1 MKHLDIE
8 AWVTV
13 DEQPLD
19 EFGVATHGMKAS
31 CWIASEVGMHFE
43 VHFRSN
49 RSVNVNGDFYIDGQ
63 LSDSGVV
70 TEDEEG
76 REYIASG
83 LLTSLVSEKPF
94 VFSEV
99 RLTDDDGF
107 SGRDLQELG
116 EIKIVFEE
124 VHIIKEDIP
133 FDENVHC
140 CKFSSED
147 LLHERSSKAITH
159 RVGLGEERGRS
170 KEDFMTF
177 EAIRVIATFAF
188 KYRPIEFLRANDV
201 APGSTSNGKKRQIL
215 LSDGIEKN
223 VPTHQPQQSTSSSQ
237 EPQRKKLKSEA
248 SDQVTP
254 PQAALMPAR
263 QTTSGPG
270 PSQVANVAS
279 QLSGDAQAM
288 PFEAL
293 IPSTG
298 PVTKVSVATFG
309 EKCQDDVDEE
319 IISKLMRNGYKKMR
333 TLRRLTI
340 EKLQMMG
347 FSHGEVDTLLDV
359 VADFVEGF
367 GKDGDDQS

>member
-31 CWIASEVGMHFE
+31 CWIASEVGM
-43 VHFRSN
+43 
-49 RSVNVNGDFYIDGQ
+49 

-177 EAIRVIATFAF
+177 EAIRVIATFRF
-188 KYRPIEFLRANDV
+188 
-201 APGSTSNGKKRQIL
+201 
-215 LSDGIEKN
+215 
-223 VPTHQPQQSTSSSQ
+223 
-237 EPQRKKLKSEA
+237 
-248 SDQVTP
+248 
-254 PQAALMPAR
+254 
-263 QTTSGPG
+263 
-270 PSQVANVAS
+270 
-279 QLSGDAQAM
+279 
-288 PFEAL
+288 
-293 IPSTG
+293 
-298 PVTKVSVATFG
+298 
-309 EKCQDDVDEE
+309 
-319 IISKLMRNGYKKMR
+319 
-333 TLRRLTI
+333 
-340 EKLQMMG
+340 
-347 FSHGEVDTLLDV
+347 
-359 VADFVEGF
+359 
-367 GKDGDDQS
+367 